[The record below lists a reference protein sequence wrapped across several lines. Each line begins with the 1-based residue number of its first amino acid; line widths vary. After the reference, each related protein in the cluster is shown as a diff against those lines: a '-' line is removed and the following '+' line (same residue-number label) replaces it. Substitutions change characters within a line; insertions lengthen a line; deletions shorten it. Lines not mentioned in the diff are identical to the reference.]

1 MPEAAQPT
9 ALATRRPVLAYFM
22 LTFVF
27 SWCCA
32 LAAAMTAMRVLIA
45 WIYVNP
51 KSVLLSQLMHIRS
64 TSSLVV
70 LSPARISALLW
81 LSVALI
87 VLTHGKTLTRQSD

>member
-27 SWCCA
+27 SWWCA

-45 WIYVNP
+45 WIYVNT
-51 KSVLLSQLMHIRS
+51 KSVLLSQLMHISS

-70 LSPARISALLW
+70 LSPARISR
-81 LSVALI
+81 SVVALRR
-87 VLTHGKTLTRQSD
+87 THRPHSRQNPDAPE